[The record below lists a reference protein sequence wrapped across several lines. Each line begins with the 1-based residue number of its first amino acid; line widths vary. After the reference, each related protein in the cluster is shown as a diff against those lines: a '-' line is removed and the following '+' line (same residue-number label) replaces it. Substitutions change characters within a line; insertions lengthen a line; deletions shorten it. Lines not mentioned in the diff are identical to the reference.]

1 MVGDLLNKILDQSA
15 PVSDV
20 VEITIID
27 GVKLKF
33 KVLCDMEERLRVEA
47 EALRFAK
54 NMSKQIAE
62 GAVLPAWKDVATD
75 NAGILAQAKMLAL
88 LSLDEEMQ
96 NELAWLTIAK
106 KAAPVFAGTVAAL
119 DQAAANRT
127 GDYAVFV
134 EEKKSCS
141 EAEITQQNVE

>member
-1 MVGDLLNKILDQSA
+1 
-15 PVSDV
+15 
-20 VEITIID
+20 
-27 GVKLKF
+27 
-33 KVLCDMEERLRVEA
+33 
-47 EALRFAK
+47 
-54 NMSKQIAE
+54 MSKQIAD
-62 GAVLPAWKDVATD
+62 GAVLPAWKEVATD

-141 EAEITQQNVE
+141 EAEITQPSVE

>member
-27 GVKLKF
+27 GVKLTF

-62 GAVLPAWKDVATD
+62 GAMLPAWKDVATD

-96 NELAWLTIAK
+96 NELSWLTIAK

-119 DQAAANRT
+119 DQVAANRT

-141 EAEITQQNVE
+141 EAETTQQSVE

>member
-1 MVGDLLNKILDQSA
+1 
-15 PVSDV
+15 
-20 VEITIID
+20 
-27 GVKLKF
+27 
-33 KVLCDMEERLRVEA
+33 
-47 EALRFAK
+47 
-54 NMSKQIAE
+54 
-62 GAVLPAWKDVATD
+62 
-75 NAGILAQAKMLAL
+75 MLAL

-141 EAEITQQNVE
+141 ETEITQQNAE

>member
-1 MVGDLLNKILDQSA
+1 MLKPSSILVVTPDLEAAA
-15 PVSDV
+15 PLIDAVFGTAPKDRYLPHT
-20 VEITIID
+20 IT
-27 GVKLKF
+27 GRARSSVNAPA
-33 KVLCDMEERLRVEA
+33 R
-47 EALRFAK
+47 AL
-54 NMSKQIAE
+54 
-62 GAVLPAWKDVATD
+62 
-75 NAGILAQAKMLAL
+75 LAL

-96 NELAWLTIAK
+96 NELSWLTIAK